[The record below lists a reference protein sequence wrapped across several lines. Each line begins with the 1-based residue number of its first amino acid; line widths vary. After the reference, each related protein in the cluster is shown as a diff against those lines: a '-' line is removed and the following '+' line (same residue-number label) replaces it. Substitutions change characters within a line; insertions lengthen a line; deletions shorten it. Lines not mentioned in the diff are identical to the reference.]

1 MSDQDNDVLKREEL
15 GRRIK
20 RVREDRK
27 LTLKAIEAGAGIS
40 ATHVSEIE
48 RGKTSPTLGA
58 LLRIARALGK
68 DAAFFLEEEELG
80 DVSLVTVA
88 DRVRESLPDQGG
100 AMDRLTTSIPGG
112 RLQARYMVL
121 APGRAR
127 RTDAHAHGG
136 NEVALVLSGV
146 VRFEVDA
153 QVYELC
159 SGDSIH
165 IDASAPHSY
174 ANATRDEDAVLLWV
188 CSQRGA
194 S

>member
-1 MSDQDNDVLKREEL
+1 MIKREEL

-20 RVREDRK
+20 RVRESRK
-27 LTLKAIEAGAGIS
+27 LTLKAIEASAGIS

-80 DVSLVTVA
+80 EVSLVTVA
-88 DRVRESLPDQGG
+88 DRVRESLPDHAG

-112 RLQARYMVL
+112 ALQARYIVL
-121 APGRAR
+121 SPGRR
-127 RTDAHAHGG
+127 RCAEPHAHEG

-146 VRFEVDA
+146 VRFDVDGEVI
-153 QVYELC
+153 ELC
-159 SGDSIH
+159 DGDSIH
-165 IDASAPHSY
+165 LDASAPHAYS
-174 ANATRDEDAVLLWV
+174 NAARDEDAVLVWV